1 MQESKLKKFISA
13 FLDTLVIA
21 AILVFILLGLWKMGL
36 LEPPE
41 FLNGFLGISSGKPAG
56 VLSEDV
62 DKTLKSGDSYAGTE
76 TDKADLTVENAK
88 KILTSIIPAENT
100 VQDVQFTVYSDNSS
114 VSQRVVLFRSHAGR
128 RAYFISGNTA
138 SKQVVE
144 ASDGSITVN
153 TLANGRVNTVTY
165 AAGSFDISDEIG
177 AVLTHEAFIEVADED
192 NYTYSLVSGE
202 NGSEM
207 IINFISHIGSYV
219 QLQVYN
225 INLDYGAV
233 VSAKCYE
240 NDKLIYSLTTNSISD
255 DAFSEIIIP
264 EQFKLYLKEDYPDYN
279 VY

>member
-1 MQESKLKKFISA
+1 MKESKLKKFFSA

-21 AILVFILLGLWKMGL
+21 AILIFILFGLWKMGL

-41 FLNGFLGISSGKPAG
+41 FLNGFLGISSGNPTG
-56 VLSEDV
+56 VLSEEV
-62 DKTLKSGDSYAGTE
+62 GKTLKDGDSYAGTE
-76 TDKADLTVENAK
+76 TDKAELTVENAK
-88 KILTSIIPAENT
+88 KILTSITPAENY
-100 VQDVQFTVYSDNSS
+100 VQDVLFTVYSDSSS
-114 VSQRVVLFRSHAGR
+114 VSQRVVLFKSHGGR

-153 TLANGRVNTVTY
+153 TLSNGRVNTANY

-207 IINFISHIGSYV
+207 IINFISHMGSYV
-219 QLQVYN
+219 QLQVYS

-233 VSAKCYE
+233 VSAECYE

>member
-88 KILTSIIPAENT
+88 KILTSIIPAENY

-207 IINFISHIGSYV
+207 II
-219 QLQVYN
+219 
-225 INLDYGAV
+225 
-233 VSAKCYE
+233 
-240 NDKLIYSLTTNSISD
+240 
-255 DAFSEIIIP
+255 
-264 EQFKLYLKEDYPDYN
+264 
-279 VY
+279 